1 MLHPKSN
8 TETQKAQDP
17 VTDVMPFRA
26 IDSDGGRIFQVA
38 SGICVIDALE
48 DSSCLLSE
56 ILLFIRDYSNQDSGL
71 KISAVHVIEDILIN
85 AKAIVD
91 ASTSGLMA
99 SQRSAP
105 QNLEMPNRGARGA
118 A

>member
-1 MLHPKSN
+1 MTHPKST
-8 TETQKAQDP
+8 TETQRAQAP
-17 VTDVMPFRA
+17 VTDVMPFRQ
-26 IDSDGGRIFQVA
+26 IDSVGGRIFQVA
-38 SGICVIDALE
+38 PGICVIDALE

-56 ILLFIRDYSNQDSGL
+56 ILLFIRDYSDQDSGL

-91 ASTSGLMA
+91 ASTSGLME

-105 QNLEMPNRGARGA
+105 QNPEVLNRGARGA